1 MPPDQGF
8 EQVTDLYTDL
18 YFILILYILTS
29 ENIKLLLSC
38 FYYIFFKHFLRIT
51 FEFVYVQIVLCNE
64 IVYHLDDS
72 VTCKGFLCLQAVLDL
87 DQRWIVALLM
97 FGITSSLYRF

>member
-1 MPPDQGF
+1 MMPPDQGF

-38 FYYIFFKHFLRIT
+38 FYYIFLNIFYESLLNLFMYKLC
-51 FEFVYVQIVLCNE
+51 YVM
-64 IVYHLDDS
+64 
-72 VTCKGFLCLQAVLDL
+72 K
-87 DQRWIVALLM
+87 
-97 FGITSSLYRF
+97 LYII